1 MPVEKPV
8 WENKWGPN
16 TVISVLGF
24 TFLIIGGLIA
34 WGYVVAEFRGALAT
48 HDIDLARLD
57 KRLTAI
63 EASTR
68 QLDAHELRISA
79 VEVSSRDASAALRA
93 VETSINSLASDM
105 RLTREILERLERG
118 QSPVRSPP

>member
-1 MPVEKPV
+1 MPVAKPV

-24 TFLIIGGLIA
+24 TFITIGGLIA

-48 HDIDLARLD
+48 HDLDLARLD

-93 VETSINSLASDM
+93 VESSINAVATDM
-105 RLTREILERLERG
+105 RVTREILQRIEAAQNG
-118 QSPVRSPP
+118 RSLP